1 MVGLALSA
9 WGSWVLGTTFGAVAG
24 DLLRAAHAGLAE
36 ALEFALPALF
46 LGLVW
51 ASASR
56 AMLWPMAL
64 AGGISGALI
73 LAGLPELAIPA
84 GALAAFAARR
94 RA

>member
-1 MVGLALSA
+1 M
-9 WGSWVLGTTFGAVAG
+9 
-24 DLLRAAHAGLAE
+24 RAADAGLAK

-51 ASASR
+51 ASTSR
-56 AMLWPMAL
+56 AMLWPMMI
-64 AGGISGALI
+64 AGGLSGGLI

-84 GALAAFAARR
+84 GALAAFTVWR